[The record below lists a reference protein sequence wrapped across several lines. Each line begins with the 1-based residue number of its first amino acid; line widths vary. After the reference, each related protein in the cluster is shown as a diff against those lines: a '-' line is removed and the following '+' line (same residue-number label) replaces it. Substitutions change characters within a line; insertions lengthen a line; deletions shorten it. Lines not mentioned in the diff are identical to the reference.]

1 MKIKKEYIAQ
11 SDGEENRMSN
21 YTQTFEADTGKI
33 LNIVINSLYS
43 ERDIFLRELLSNAS
57 DAIQKRKFLG
67 QTDPSILNIEADNI
81 EIIVNKKKKI
91 IEITDTGI
99 GLTEA
104 ELAETLGTIAKS
116 GTSAFLKEMEGEENS
131 KDAAKTLIGQ
141 FGVGFYSAFMVADK
155 VEVVSRKAGDT
166 QCSSWESDGQ
176 SGFSISNSKEEQA
189 VGTKIRLSL
198 KKDAKEFADPDKI
211 KGLIKKYSDHIS
223 FPINIKEADGEIEQV
238 NSATAIWTKTASEIS
253 KEEYKEFY
261 NSTFGTFDEPF
272 ATLHNKSEGTLEFT
286 NLLFIP
292 KTAPFDLFDP
302 ERKTKINL
310 YINRVFISNDLD
322 GVIPTWLR
330 FVKGILDTTSLDL
343 NVSREMV
350 QNNPVLKKISK
361 SLTKRVLSELKKR
374 LKKDEEAYDAFWEQ
388 FGKVL
393 KEGLYEDLENKD
405 KIAEIIKVH
414 SLKEDKLITLQGY
427 IDSMVDGQ
435 DKIYVLTA
443 DTLAQ
448 AQSSPHLEGFKAKGI
463 DVLLMTDPID
473 AFWTSQ
479 MRSFQEKNFVSISR
493 EKYDITKLG
502 DVKEEDVE
510 ETKNTDETYSPII
523 KECLG
528 EMVEDVKASNNLVD
542 SPVRLVAGE
551 GGLDFNLER
560 ILKAQNPD
568 FEGSKK
574 ILEINTNHDLI
585 KKLPALPS
593 ETQKSLCRVLFEQ
606 ARILDGEMP
615 SDSLQFSKDLI
626 TIGLKL
632 K

>member
-189 VGTKIRLSL
+189 VGTKIRLFL

>member
-1 MKIKKEYIAQ
+1 MIKECIAQ
-11 SDGEENRMSN
+11 TGNQETRMSN

-43 ERDIFLRELLSNAS
+43 DRDIFLRELLSNAS

-67 QTDPSILNIEADNI
+67 QTDPAVLNNEIDNI
-81 EIIVNKKKKI
+81 EIVVNKKKKI

-99 GLTEA
+99 GLTDA

-116 GTSAFLKEMEGEENS
+116 GTSAFLQELDGEESS

-155 VEVVSRKAGDT
+155 VEVVSRKAGT
-166 QCSSWESDGQ
+166 SKSSIWESDGQ
-176 SGFSISNSKEEQA
+176 SGFSINNSEDEQV
-189 VGTKIRLSL
+189 VGTKIILHL
-198 KKDAKEFADPDKI
+198 KKDAKEFATTDKI
-211 KGLIKKYSDHIS
+211 KSLIKKYSDHIS
-223 FPINIKEADGEIEQV
+223 VPINIKEADGEIEQA
-238 NSATAIWTKTASEIS
+238 NSATAIWTKATSKIS
-253 KEEYKEFY
+253 DEEYKEFY

-310 YINRVFISNDLD
+310 YINRVFISNDLE

-330 FVKGILDTTSLDL
+330 FIKGILDTTSLDL

-374 LKKDEEAYDAFWEQ
+374 LKKDEVAYDAFWEQ

-393 KEGLYEDLENKD
+393 KEGLYEDIENKD
-405 KIAEIIKVH
+405 KIAEIIRVR
-414 SLKEDKLITLQGY
+414 SFKEDKLITLQSY
-427 IDSMVDGQ
+427 IDSMIDGQ

-443 DTLAQ
+443 DTLEQ
-448 AQSSPHLEGFKAKGI
+448 AQSSPHLEGFKAQGI

-479 MRSFQEKNFVSISR
+479 MKSFQEKDFLSISR
-493 EKYDITKLG
+493 EKYDISKLG
-502 DVKEEDVE
+502 EVKDEDGE
-510 ETKNTDETYSPII
+510 DNENTDEVYSPII

-528 EMVEDVKASNNLVD
+528 DLVEDVKASKNLID

-560 ILKAQNPD
+560 ILKAQNPE

-574 ILEINTNHDLI
+574 VLEINLTHKLI
-585 KKLPALPS
+585 KKLPALSS
-593 ETQKSLCRVLFEQ
+593 ETQKSMSRVLFEQ

-615 SDSLQFSKDLI
+615 SNSLQFSKDLI
-626 TIGLKL
+626 TLGLKVV
-632 K
+632 

>member
-1 MKIKKEYIAQ
+1 MIKECIAQ
-11 SDGEENRMSN
+11 TGNQETRMSN

-43 ERDIFLRELLSNAS
+43 DRDIFLRELLSNAS

-67 QTDPSILNIEADNI
+67 QTDPAVLNNEIDNI
-81 EIIVNKKKKI
+81 EIVINKKKKI

-99 GLTEA
+99 GLSDA

-116 GTSAFLKEMEGEENS
+116 GTSAFLQELDGEESS

-155 VEVVSRKAGDT
+155 VEVVSRKAGT
-166 QCSSWESDGQ
+166 SKSSIWESDGQ
-176 SGFSISNSKEEQA
+176 SGFAINNSEDDQA
-189 VGTKIRLSL
+189 VGTKIILHL
-198 KKDAKEFADPDKI
+198 KKDAKEFATSDKI
-211 KGLIKKYSDHIS
+211 KSLIKKYSDHIS
-223 FPINIKEADGEIEQV
+223 VPINIKETDGEIEQV
-238 NSATAIWTKTASEIS
+238 NSATAIWTKPPSKIS
-253 KEEYKEFY
+253 DEDYKEFY

-310 YINRVFISNDLD
+310 YINRVFISNDLE

-330 FVKGILDTTSLDL
+330 FIKGILDTSSLDL

-374 LKKDEEAYDAFWEQ
+374 LKKDEVAYDAFWEQ

-393 KEGLYEDLENKD
+393 KEGLYEDIENKD
-405 KIAEIIKVH
+405 KIAEIIRVR
-414 SLKEDKLITLQGY
+414 SFKEDKLITLQSY
-427 IDSMVDGQ
+427 IESMVDGQ

-443 DTLAQ
+443 DTMAQ

-479 MRSFQEKNFVSISR
+479 MRSFEEKDFVSISR
-493 EKYDITKLG
+493 EKYDIAKLG
-502 DVKEEDVE
+502 EVKDGDVE
-510 ETKNTDETYSPII
+510 ETENADETYSPII

-574 ILEINTNHDLI
+574 ILEINTSHELI

-615 SDSLQFSKDLI
+615 SDSLQFSRDLV

-632 K
+632 A

>member
-1 MKIKKEYIAQ
+1 MIKECIAQ
-11 SDGEENRMSN
+11 TGNQETRMSN

-43 ERDIFLRELLSNAS
+43 DRDIFLRELLSNAS

-67 QTDPSILNIEADNI
+67 QTDPAVLNNEIDNI
-81 EIIVNKKKKI
+81 EIVVNKKKKI

-99 GLTEA
+99 GLTDA

-116 GTSAFLKEMEGEENS
+116 GTSAFLQELDGEESS

-155 VEVVSRKAGDT
+155 VEVVSRKAGT
-166 QCSSWESDGQ
+166 SKSSIWESDGQ
-176 SGFSISNSKEEQA
+176 SGFSINNSEDEQV
-189 VGTKIRLSL
+189 VGTKIILHL
-198 KKDAKEFADPDKI
+198 KKDAKEFATTDKI
-211 KGLIKKYSDHIS
+211 KSLIKKYSDHIS
-223 FPINIKEADGEIEQV
+223 VPINIKEADGEIEQA
-238 NSATAIWTKTASEIS
+238 NSATAIWTKATSEIS
-253 KEEYKEFY
+253 DEEYKEFY

-310 YINRVFISNDLD
+310 YINRVFISNDLE

-330 FVKGILDTTSLDL
+330 FIKGILDTTSLDL

-374 LKKDEEAYDAFWEQ
+374 LKKDEVAYDAFWEQ

-393 KEGLYEDLENKD
+393 KEGLYEDIENKD
-405 KIAEIIKVH
+405 KIAEIIRVR
-414 SLKEDKLITLQGY
+414 SFKEDKLITLQSY
-427 IDSMVDGQ
+427 IDSMIDGQ

-443 DTLAQ
+443 DTLEQ
-448 AQSSPHLEGFKAKGI
+448 AQSSPHLEGFKAQGI

-479 MRSFQEKNFVSISR
+479 MKSFQEKDFLSISR
-493 EKYDITKLG
+493 EKYDISKLG
-502 DVKEEDVE
+502 EVKDEDGE
-510 ETKNTDETYSPII
+510 DNENTDEVYSPII

-528 EMVEDVKASNNLVD
+528 DLVEDVRASKNLID

-560 ILKAQNPD
+560 ILKAQNPE

-574 ILEINTNHDLI
+574 VLEINLTHKLI
-585 KKLPALPS
+585 KKLPALSS

-615 SDSLQFSKDLI
+615 SNSLQFSKDLI
-626 TIGLKL
+626 ALGLKVV
-632 K
+632 

>member
-1 MKIKKEYIAQ
+1 
-11 SDGEENRMSN
+11 MSN

-43 ERDIFLRELLSNAS
+43 DRDIFLRELLSNAS

-67 QTDPSILNIEADNI
+67 QTDPVILNDEIDNI
-81 EIIVNKKKKI
+81 EIVINKKKKI

-99 GLTEA
+99 GLTDA

-116 GTSAFLKEMEGEENS
+116 GTSAFLQELDGEESS

-155 VEVVSRKAGDT
+155 VEVVSRKAGT
-166 QCSSWESDGQ
+166 SKSSIWESDGQ
-176 SGFSISNSKEEQA
+176 SGFAINNSEDQQA
-189 VGTKIRLSL
+189 VGTKIILHL
-198 KKDAKEFADPDKI
+198 KKDAKEFATTDKI
-211 KGLIKKYSDHIS
+211 KSLIKKYSDHIS
-223 FPINIKEADGEIEQV
+223 VPINIKEADGEIEQV
-238 NSATAIWTKTASEIS
+238 NSATAIWTKATSKIS
-253 KEEYKEFY
+253 DEEYKEFY
-261 NSTFGTFDEPF
+261 NSTFGAFDEPF

-310 YINRVFISNDLD
+310 YINRVFISNDLE

-330 FVKGILDTTSLDL
+330 FIKGILDTTSLDL

-374 LKKDEEAYDAFWEQ
+374 LKKDEVAYDAFWEQ

-393 KEGLYEDLENKD
+393 KEGLYEDIENKD
-405 KIAEIIKVH
+405 KIAEIIRVR
-414 SLKEDKLITLQGY
+414 SLKEDKLITLQSY
-427 IDSMVDGQ
+427 IDSMIDGQ

-443 DTLAQ
+443 DTLEQ
-448 AQSSPHLEGFKAKGI
+448 AQSSPHLEGFKAQGI
-463 DVLLMTDPID
+463 DVVLMTDPID

-479 MRSFQEKNFVSISR
+479 MKSFQEKDFLSISR
-493 EKYDITKLG
+493 EKYDISKLG
-502 DVKEEDVE
+502 EVKDDDGGDNES
-510 ETKNTDETYSPII
+510 TDEVYSPII

-528 EMVEDVKASNNLVD
+528 DLVEDVKASKNLID
-542 SPVRLVAGE
+542 SPVRLVAGD

-560 ILKAQNPD
+560 ILKAQNPE

-574 ILEINTNHDLI
+574 VLEINLRHELI
-585 KKLPALPS
+585 KKLPALSS

-615 SDSLQFSKDLI
+615 SNSLQFSKDLI
-626 TIGLKL
+626 TLGLKVV
-632 K
+632 

>member
-1 MKIKKEYIAQ
+1 MIKECIAQ
-11 SDGEENRMSN
+11 TGNQETRMSN

-43 ERDIFLRELLSNAS
+43 DRDIFLRELLSNAS

-67 QTDPSILNIEADNI
+67 QTDPAVLNNEIDNI
-81 EIIVNKKKKI
+81 EIVINKKKKI

-99 GLTEA
+99 GLSDA

-116 GTSAFLKEMEGEENS
+116 GTSAFLQELDGEESS

-155 VEVVSRKAGDT
+155 VEVVSRKAGT
-166 QCSSWESDGQ
+166 SKSSIWESDGQ
-176 SGFSISNSKEEQA
+176 SGFAINNSEDDQA
-189 VGTKIRLSL
+189 VGTKIVLHL
-198 KKDAKEFADPDKI
+198 KKDAKEFATSDKI
-211 KGLIKKYSDHIS
+211 KSLIKKYSDHIS
-223 FPINIKEADGEIEQV
+223 VPINIKETDGEIEQV
-238 NSATAIWTKTASEIS
+238 NSATALWTKPTSKIS
-253 KEEYKEFY
+253 DEDYKEFY

-310 YINRVFISNDLD
+310 YINRVFISNDLE

-330 FVKGILDTTSLDL
+330 FIKGILDTSSLDL

-374 LKKDEEAYDAFWEQ
+374 LKKDEVAYDAFWEQ

-393 KEGLYEDLENKD
+393 KEGLYEDIENKD
-405 KIAEIIKVH
+405 KIAEIIRVR
-414 SLKEDKLITLQGY
+414 SLKEDKLITLQSY
-427 IDSMVDGQ
+427 IGSMVDGQ

-443 DTLAQ
+443 DTMAQ

-479 MRSFQEKNFVSISR
+479 MRSFEEKDFVSISR
-493 EKYDITKLG
+493 EKYDIAKLG
-502 DVKEEDVE
+502 EVKDGDVE
-510 ETKNTDETYSPII
+510 ETENTDETYSPII

-574 ILEINTNHDLI
+574 ILEINTNHELI

-615 SDSLQFSKDLI
+615 SDSLQFSRDLV

-632 K
+632 A

>member
-1 MKIKKEYIAQ
+1 MIKECIAQ
-11 SDGEENRMSN
+11 TGNQETRMSN

-43 ERDIFLRELLSNAS
+43 DRDIFLRELLSNAS

-67 QTDPSILNIEADNI
+67 QTDPAVLNNEIDNI
-81 EIIVNKKKKI
+81 EIVINKKKKI

-99 GLTEA
+99 GLSDA

-116 GTSAFLKEMEGEENS
+116 GTSAFLQELDGEESS

-155 VEVVSRKAGDT
+155 VEVVSRKAGT
-166 QCSSWESDGQ
+166 SKSSIWESDGQ
-176 SGFSISNSKEEQA
+176 SGFAINNSEDDQA
-189 VGTKIRLSL
+189 VGTKVILHL
-198 KKDAKEFADPDKI
+198 KKDAKEFATPDKI
-211 KGLIKKYSDHIS
+211 KSLIKKYSDHINV
-223 FPINIKEADGEIEQV
+223 PINIKEADGEIEQV
-238 NSATAIWTKTASEIS
+238 NSATAIWTRPTSKIS
-253 KEEYKEFY
+253 GEEYKEFY
-261 NSTFGTFDEPF
+261 NSTFGSFDEPF

-286 NLLFIP
+286 NLLFMP

-302 ERKTKINL
+302 ERKTKVNL
-310 YINRVFISNDLD
+310 YINRVFISNDLE

-330 FVKGILDTTSLDL
+330 FIKGILDTSSLDL

-374 LKKDEEAYDAFWEQ
+374 LKKDEVAYDAFWEQ

-393 KEGLYEDLENKD
+393 KEGLYEDIENKD
-405 KIAEIIKVH
+405 KIAEIIRVR
-414 SLKEDKLITLQGY
+414 SFKEDKLITLQSY
-427 IDSMVDGQ
+427 IESMVDGQ

-443 DTLAQ
+443 DTMAQ

-479 MRSFQEKNFVSISR
+479 MRSFEEKDFVSISR
-493 EKYDITKLG
+493 EKYDIAKLG
-502 DVKEEDVE
+502 EVKDGDVE
-510 ETKNTDETYSPII
+510 ETENADETYSPII

-574 ILEINTNHDLI
+574 ILEINTSHELI

-615 SDSLQFSKDLI
+615 SDSLRFSRDLV

-632 K
+632 A

>member
-1 MKIKKEYIAQ
+1 MIKECIAQ
-11 SDGEENRMSN
+11 TGNQETRMSN

-43 ERDIFLRELLSNAS
+43 DRDIFLRELLSNAS

-67 QTDPSILNIEADNI
+67 QTDPAVLNNEIDNI
-81 EIIVNKKKKI
+81 EIVVNKKKKI

-99 GLTEA
+99 GLTDA

-116 GTSAFLKEMEGEENS
+116 GTSAFLQELDGEESS

-155 VEVVSRKAGDT
+155 VEVVSRKAGT
-166 QCSSWESDGQ
+166 SKSSIWESDGQ
-176 SGFSISNSKEEQA
+176 SGFSINNSEDEQV
-189 VGTKIRLSL
+189 VGTKIILHL
-198 KKDAKEFADPDKI
+198 KKDAKEFATTDKI
-211 KGLIKKYSDHIS
+211 KSLIKKYSDHIS
-223 FPINIKEADGEIEQV
+223 VPINIKEADGEVEQA
-238 NSATAIWTKTASEIS
+238 NSATAIWTKATSEIS
-253 KEEYKEFY
+253 DEEYKEFY

-310 YINRVFISNDLD
+310 YINRVFISNDLE

-330 FVKGILDTTSLDL
+330 FIKGILDTTSLDL

-374 LKKDEEAYDAFWEQ
+374 LKKDEVAYDAFWEQ

-393 KEGLYEDLENKD
+393 KEGLYEDIENKD
-405 KIAEIIKVH
+405 KIAEIIRVR
-414 SLKEDKLITLQGY
+414 SFKEDKLITLQSY
-427 IDSMVDGQ
+427 LDSMIDGQ

-443 DTLAQ
+443 DTLEQ
-448 AQSSPHLEGFKAKGI
+448 AQSSPHLEGFKAQGI

-479 MRSFQEKNFVSISR
+479 MKSFQEKDFLSISR
-493 EKYDITKLG
+493 EKYDISKLG
-502 DVKEEDVE
+502 EVKDEDGE
-510 ETKNTDETYSPII
+510 DNENTDEVYSPII

-528 EMVEDVKASNNLVD
+528 DLVEDVKASKNLID

-560 ILKAQNPD
+560 ILKAQNPE

-574 ILEINTNHDLI
+574 ILEINLTHKLI
-585 KKLPALPS
+585 KKLPALSS

-615 SDSLQFSKDLI
+615 SNSLQFSKDLI
-626 TIGLKL
+626 ALGLKVV
-632 K
+632 

>member
-11 SDGEENRMSN
+11 SNGEENRMSN

-67 QTDPSILNIEADNI
+67 QTDPSILNSEADSI
-81 EIIVNKKKKI
+81 EIIVNKKKKV

-585 KKLPALPS
+585 KKLPAFPS

>member
-330 FVKGILDTTSLDL
+330 FIKGILDTTSLDL

-606 ARILDGEMP
+606 ARLLDGEMP

>member
-1 MKIKKEYIAQ
+1 MIKECIAQ
-11 SDGEENRMSN
+11 TGNQETRMSN

-43 ERDIFLRELLSNAS
+43 DRDIFLRELLSNAS

-67 QTDPSILNIEADNI
+67 QTDPAVLNNEIDNI
-81 EIIVNKKKKI
+81 EIVINKKKKV

-99 GLTEA
+99 GLSDS

-116 GTSAFLKEMEGEENS
+116 GTSAFLQELDGEESS

-155 VEVVSRKAGDT
+155 VEVVSRKAGT
-166 QCSSWESDGQ
+166 SKSSIWESDGQ
-176 SGFSISNSKEEQA
+176 SGFAINNSEDDQA
-189 VGTKIRLSL
+189 VGTKVILHL
-198 KKDAKEFADPDKI
+198 KKDAKEFATPDKI
-211 KGLIKKYSDHIS
+211 KSLIKKYSDHINV
-223 FPINIKEADGEIEQV
+223 PINIKEADGEIEQV
-238 NSATAIWTKTASEIS
+238 NSATAIWTRPTSKIS
-253 KEEYKEFY
+253 GEEYKEFY
-261 NSTFGTFDEPF
+261 NSTFGSFDEPF

-310 YINRVFISNDLD
+310 YINRVFISNDLE

-330 FVKGILDTTSLDL
+330 FIKGILDTSSLDL

-374 LKKDEEAYDAFWEQ
+374 LKKDEVAYDAFWEQ

-393 KEGLYEDLENKD
+393 KEGLYEDIENKD
-405 KIAEIIKVH
+405 KIAEIIRVR
-414 SLKEDKLITLQGY
+414 SFKEDKLITLQSY
-427 IDSMVDGQ
+427 IESMVDGQ

-443 DTLAQ
+443 DTMAQ

-479 MRSFQEKNFVSISR
+479 MRSFEEKDFVSISR
-493 EKYDITKLG
+493 EKYDIAKLG
-502 DVKEEDVE
+502 EVKDGDVE
-510 ETKNTDETYSPII
+510 ETENADETYSPII

-574 ILEINTNHDLI
+574 ILEINTSHELI

-615 SDSLQFSKDLI
+615 SDSLRFSRDLV

-632 K
+632 A

>member
-1 MKIKKEYIAQ
+1 MIKECIAQ
-11 SDGEENRMSN
+11 TGNQETRMSN

-43 ERDIFLRELLSNAS
+43 DRDIFLRELLSNAS

-67 QTDPSILNIEADNI
+67 QTDPAVLNNEIDNI
-81 EIIVNKKKKI
+81 EIVVNKKKKI

-99 GLTEA
+99 GLTDA

-116 GTSAFLKEMEGEENS
+116 GTSAFLQELDGEESS

-155 VEVVSRKAGDT
+155 VEVVSRKAGT
-166 QCSSWESDGQ
+166 SKSSIWESDGQ
-176 SGFSISNSKEEQA
+176 SGFSINNSEDEQV
-189 VGTKIRLSL
+189 VGTKIILHL
-198 KKDAKEFADPDKI
+198 KKDAKEFATTDKI
-211 KGLIKKYSDHIS
+211 KSLIKKYSDHIS
-223 FPINIKEADGEIEQV
+223 VPINIKEADGEVEQA
-238 NSATAIWTKTASEIS
+238 NSATAIWTKATSEIS
-253 KEEYKEFY
+253 DEEYKEFY

-310 YINRVFISNDLD
+310 YINRVFISNDLE

-330 FVKGILDTTSLDL
+330 FIKGILDTTSLDL

-374 LKKDEEAYDAFWEQ
+374 LKKDEVAYDAFWEQ

-393 KEGLYEDLENKD
+393 KEGLYEDIENKD
-405 KIAEIIKVH
+405 KIAEIIRVR
-414 SLKEDKLITLQGY
+414 SFKEDKLITLQSY
-427 IDSMVDGQ
+427 LDSMIDGQ

-443 DTLAQ
+443 DTLEQ
-448 AQSSPHLEGFKAKGI
+448 AQSSPHLEGFKAQGI

-479 MRSFQEKNFVSISR
+479 MKSFQEKDFLSISR
-493 EKYDITKLG
+493 EKYDISKLG
-502 DVKEEDVE
+502 EVKDEDGE
-510 ETKNTDETYSPII
+510 DNENTDEVYSPII

-528 EMVEDVKASNNLVD
+528 DLVEDVKASKNLID

-560 ILKAQNPD
+560 ILKAQNPE
-568 FEGSKK
+568 FEGGTKV
-574 ILEINTNHDLI
+574 LEINLKHELI
-585 KKLPALPS
+585 KKLPALSS

-615 SDSLQFSKDLI
+615 SNSLQFSKDLI
-626 TIGLKL
+626 ALGLKVV
-632 K
+632 